1 MSEYELVEIKQIVQ
15 CFGDDRY
22 VYIEK
27 TKDEITG
34 LNYMQGDDL
43 QYFKAHYCNVDK
55 DLSLFYRA
63 IHRQLSGKCELDR
76 VNQAIW
82 AYFEYLNVLGA
93 EI

>member
-1 MSEYELVEIKQIVQ
+1 MSEYELIESKTIVQ
-15 CFGDDRY
+15 CFGDDRF

-63 IHRQLSGKCELDR
+63 IHVYR
-76 VNQAIW
+76 VRS
-82 AYFEYLNVLGA
+82 LKKVTLGCYTRK
-93 EI
+93 